1 MSRKHKANSNKAKTT
16 AGNKTL
22 AESKVSSKSQS
33 SRSPERRKLN
43 WRFIIILLIWLV
55 ALVISL
61 IFLAKRY

>member
-1 MSRKHKANSNKAKTT
+1 MSRKHKANSNKVEKT

-33 SRSPERRKLN
+33 ISSPERRKLN